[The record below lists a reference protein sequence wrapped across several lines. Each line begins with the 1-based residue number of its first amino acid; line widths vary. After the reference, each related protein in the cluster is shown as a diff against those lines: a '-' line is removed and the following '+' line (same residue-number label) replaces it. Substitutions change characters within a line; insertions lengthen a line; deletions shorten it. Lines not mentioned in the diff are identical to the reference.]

1 MPSPA
6 FIHACPPLPTLRRFP
21 PFPSG
26 KSSLFWKYVLPP
38 EQFKRPSKREDS
50 WAAHISQ
57 KGTGPFVPPDLPF
70 GSLGAQPPG
79 RRSAALLEGDG
90 AGLQREATPRSGQ
103 VTVVRP
109 PVTSQ
114 HRARRGCRSSE
125 ALALQAP
132 RVKGFQWERAGSPPP
147 GHNPLPPVLSFDLA
161 KAGEKL
167 STSTDRPPGEGPHH
181 F

>member
-1 MPSPA
+1 MPA
-6 FIHACPPLPTLRRFP
+6 LRCPLFVGFL
-21 PFPSG
+21 PFPLE
-26 KSSLFWKYVLPP
+26 SLLYFGNTFCPLNSLNGPQKPAR
-38 EQFKRPSKREDS
+38 EREDS